1 MSGRHAA
8 KSSKKPLII
17 IICAVVLVA
26 VIVAAIVL
34 FMNFSGKNDSS
45 STTAPQTTVSA
56 STDSTTKATQAQ
68 SSVADETSQSA
79 TESGEVSQDPTEQG
93 YTAESSSNDSEIVV
107 PTISGEEQ
115 KPKFSATLIP
125 YYAEDE
131 NTSTEYSLRDLFGS
145 AYSGG
150 GFTFNEDGTFIDGIT
165 SASSNSGAYI
175 VEGNSVVIT
184 YSNDKNVIATVTE
197 WNGDV
202 PAEITVNYG
211 GIIVSFK

>member
-1 MSGRHAA
+1 MSGRHAV

-17 IICAVVLVA
+17 VICAVVLVA
-26 VIVAAIVL
+26 VIVVALIL
-34 FMNFSGKNDSS
+34 FMNHSGDNNNNSTTSPATTVATTEVSTNSTDLQS
-45 STTAPQTTVSA
+45 STVEETTA
-56 STDSTTKATQAQ
+56 
-68 SSVADETSQSA
+68 ADNNNQN
-79 TESGEVSQDPTEQG
+79 SQDPTEQG
-93 YTAESSSNDSEIVV
+93 VTSESSDNDSKIVV

-125 YYAEDE
+125 YYAKDE
-131 NTSTEYSLRDLFGS
+131 NSSEEVSLRDLFGS

-165 SASSNSGAYI
+165 NAAANSGAYI
-175 VEGNSVVIT
+175 VEGNNIIIT

-202 PAEITVNYG
+202 PTEFTVNFG

>member
-1 MSGRHAA
+1 MSGKHAV

-17 IICAVVLVA
+17 VICAVVLVA
-26 VIVAAIVL
+26 VIAGAVIL
-34 FMNFSGKNDSS
+34 FMNLSGKNNNSATTVPTTAT
-45 STTAPQTTVSA
+45 STTADNTNSTQNVSTSA
-56 STDSTTKATQAQ
+56 SETTQP
-68 SSVADETSQSA
+68 A
-79 TESGEVSQDPTEQG
+79 TESGEVSQEPTEQG

-125 YYAEDE
+125 YYAKDE
-131 NTSTEYSLRDLFGS
+131 NSSEEYSLRDLFGS

-165 SASSNSGAYI
+165 SASANSGAYI
-175 VEGNSVVIT
+175 VEGDSVVIT

>member
-1 MSGRHAA
+1 MSGRHAV

-17 IICAVVLVA
+17 VICAVVLVA
-26 VIVAAIVL
+26 VIAAVIIL
-34 FMNFSGKNDSS
+34 FMNLSGKNNNSTTTVPSTAVTVTTSESAS
-45 STTAPQTTVSA
+45 STQKTSEAA
-56 STDSTTKATQAQ
+56 
-68 SSVADETSQSA
+68 ETSQPSS
-79 TESGEVSQDPTEQG
+79 ESGEVSQEPTEQG

-125 YYAEDE
+125 YYAKDE
-131 NTSTEYSLRDLFGS
+131 NTSEEYSLKDLFGS

-150 GFTFNEDGTFIDGIT
+150 GLTFNEDGTFFDGIT
-165 SASSNSGAYI
+165 NSSVNSGAYI
-175 VEGNSVVIT
+175 VEGDSVVIT

-202 PAEITVNYG
+202 PSEITLNYG
-211 GIIVSFK
+211 GIVVSFK

>member
-1 MSGRHAA
+1 MSGKHAVR
-8 KSSKKPLII
+8 SSKKSLII
-17 IICAVVLVA
+17 IICVVVLVA
-26 VIVAAIVL
+26 VIAGAVIL
-34 FMNFSGKNDSS
+34 FMNLSGKNNNSA
-45 STTAPQTTVSA
+45 TTAPTAAA
-56 STDSTTKATQAQ
+56 STHNVSDSVSETTQPATK
-68 SSVADETSQSA
+68 
-79 TESGEVSQDPTEQG
+79 SGEASQEPTEQG
-93 YTAESSSNDSEIVV
+93 YTAETSSNDSEIVV

-125 YYAEDE
+125 YYAKDE
-131 NTSTEYSLRDLFGS
+131 NSSEEYSLRDLFGS

-165 SASSNSGAYI
+165 SASANSGAYI
-175 VEGNSVVIT
+175 VEGDSVVIT
-184 YSNDKNVIATVTE
+184 YSNDKNVIAAVTK

>member
-1 MSGRHAA
+1 MSGKHAV
-8 KSSKKPLII
+8 KSSKKSLII
-17 IICAVVLVA
+17 IICVVVLVA
-26 VIVAAIVL
+26 VIAGAVIL
-34 FMNFSGKNDSS
+34 FLNLSGKNNNSATTVPTVAA
-45 STTAPQTTVSA
+45 STTADNTNSTQNVSDSVSETTQHA
-56 STDSTTKATQAQ
+56 TK
-68 SSVADETSQSA
+68 
-79 TESGEVSQDPTEQG
+79 SGEASEPTEQG
-93 YTAESSSNDSEIVV
+93 YTAETSSNDSEIVV
-107 PTISGEEQ
+107 PTISGEKQ

-125 YYAEDE
+125 YYAKDE
-131 NTSTEYSLRDLFGS
+131 NSSEEYSLRDLFGS

-165 SASSNSGAYI
+165 SASANSGAYI
-175 VEGNSVVIT
+175 VEGDSVVIT

>member
-8 KSSKKPLII
+8 NSSKKPLII
-17 IICAVVLVA
+17 VICAVVLVA
-26 VIVAAIVL
+26 LIAGAVIL
-34 FMNFSGKNDSS
+34 FMNFSGKNDNSATTVPTS
-45 STTAPQTTVSA
+45 AISTTAVN
-56 STDSTTKATQAQ
+56 TDSTQNISGSASEPTQP
-68 SSVADETSQSA
+68 A
-79 TESGEVSQDPTEQG
+79 TESGVTSQEPTEQG
-93 YTAESSSNDSEIVV
+93 FTSESSDNDSEIVV

-115 KPKFSATLIP
+115 KPKFSATLVP
-125 YYAEDE
+125 YYAKDE
-131 NTSTEYSLRDLFGS
+131 NSSEEVSLRDLFGS

-165 SASSNSGAYI
+165 NAAANSGAYI
-175 VEGNSVVIT
+175 VEGNNIIIT

-202 PAEITVNYG
+202 PTEFTVNFG

>member
-1 MSGRHAA
+1 MSGKHAV
-8 KSSKKPLII
+8 KSSKKTLII
-17 IICAVVLVA
+17 VICAVVLVA
-26 VIVAAIVL
+26 VIAGAVIL
-34 FMNFSGKNDSS
+34 FMNLSGKNNNSATTAPTTDV
-45 STTAPQTTVSA
+45 STTADNTSSTQNVSA
-56 STDSTTKATQAQ
+56 SASETTQP
-68 SSVADETSQSA
+68 A
-79 TESGEVSQDPTEQG
+79 TESGEVSQEPTEQG

-125 YYAEDE
+125 YYAKDE
-131 NTSTEYSLRDLFGS
+131 NSSEEYSLRDLFGS

-165 SASSNSGAYI
+165 SASANSGAYI
-175 VEGNSVVIT
+175 VEGDSVVIT

>member
-1 MSGRHAA
+1 MSGKHAV
-8 KSSKKPLII
+8 KSSKKSLII
-17 IICAVVLVA
+17 IICVVVLVA
-26 VIVAAIVL
+26 VIAGAVIL
-34 FMNFSGKNDSS
+34 FMNLSGKNNNSATTVPTVAA
-45 STTAPQTTVSA
+45 STTADNTNSTQNVSDSVSETT
-56 STDSTTKATQAQ
+56 
-68 SSVADETSQSA
+68 QSA
-79 TESGEVSQDPTEQG
+79 TKSGEASQEPTEQG
-93 YTAESSSNDSEIVV
+93 YTAETSSNDSEIVV

-125 YYAEDE
+125 YYAKDE
-131 NTSTEYSLRDLFGS
+131 NSLRDLFGS

-165 SASSNSGAYI
+165 SASANSGAYI
-175 VEGNSVVIT
+175 VEGDSVVIT
-184 YSNDKNVIATVTE
+184 YSNDKNVIAAVTK

>member
-1 MSGRHAA
+1 MWQTQNVFLSPLMIVVVFSVTVAGGIAFT
-8 KSSKKPLII
+8 SSISST
-17 IICAVVLVA
+17 VT
-26 VIVAAIVL
+26 AI
-34 FMNFSGKNDSS
+34 DSS
-45 STTAPQTTVSA
+45 STYFMNVSDSVSETTQPA
-56 STDSTTKATQAQ
+56 TK
-68 SSVADETSQSA
+68 
-79 TESGEVSQDPTEQG
+79 SGEASQEPTEQG
-93 YTAESSSNDSEIVV
+93 YTAETSSNDSEIVV
-107 PTISGEEQ
+107 PTISGEKQ

-125 YYAEDE
+125 YYAKDE
-131 NTSTEYSLRDLFGS
+131 NSSEEYSLRDLFGS

-165 SASSNSGAYI
+165 SASANSGAYI
-175 VEGNSVVIT
+175 VEGDSVVIT

>member
-1 MSGRHAA
+1 MSGRHAV

-17 IICAVVLVA
+17 VICAVVLVA
-26 VIVAAIVL
+26 VIVAALIL
-34 FMNFSGKNDSS
+34 FMNHSGGSDNN
-45 STTAPQTTVSA
+45 STTAPATTIATTEVSTN
-56 STDSTTKATQAQ
+56 STDSQ
-68 SSVADETSQSA
+68 SSTVEETTA
-79 TESGEVSQDPTEQG
+79 SGNNNQNSQDPTEQG
-93 YTAESSSNDSEIVV
+93 FTSESSNNDSEIVV

-125 YYAEDE
+125 YYAKDE
-131 NTSTEYSLRDLFGS
+131 NSSEEVSLRDLFGS

-165 SASSNSGAYI
+165 NAAANSGAYI
-175 VEGNSVVIT
+175 VEGNNIIIT
-184 YSNDKNVIATVTE
+184 YSNDKNVIATVTD

-202 PAEITVNYG
+202 PTEFTVNFG